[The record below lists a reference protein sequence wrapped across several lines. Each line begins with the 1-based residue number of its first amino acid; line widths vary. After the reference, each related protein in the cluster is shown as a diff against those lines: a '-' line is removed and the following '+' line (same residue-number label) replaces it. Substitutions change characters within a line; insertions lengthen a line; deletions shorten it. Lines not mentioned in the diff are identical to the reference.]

1 MEHEMADQRVF
12 ITRTRPR
19 WRPDRGGDPSRTPRP
34 PPGRAPRPTAPR
46 RPRPSRPT
54 TSISR
59 AWFRTPCKRHHAT
72 RTDLRPTPC
81 GPRRVIECRP
91 RCCRRRP
98 IVPWPETFVS
108 TRGDDGGFAGT
119 ALYPPRAASRSVQHR
134 RPRNAA
140 SPCLVPRRCLS
151 PGSFCLRPG
160 RAHWLALGYLFPFFS
175 FYIYL
180 PLYLNIYA

>member
-1 MEHEMADQRVF
+1 MESFLEKDEIIALFMELEQMHGAAMEREMADQRAF

-19 WRPDRGGDPSRTPRP
+19 WRPQPHAWAAAWPRP
-34 PPGRAPRPTAPR
+34 APRPAPVT
-46 RPRPSRPT
+46 RPSRPT

-59 AWFRTPCKRHHAT
+59 AWFRTPCKRHRAT

-91 RCCRRRP
+91 RCCRRRRP

-119 ALYPPRAASRSVQHR
+119 ALYPPSAASRSVQHQ
-134 RPRNAA
+134 RPRNCRLSLPR
-140 SPCLVPRRCLS
+140 SPEVSLAGEFLS
-151 PGSFCLRPG
+151 
-160 RAHWLALGYLFPFFS
+160 
-175 FYIYL
+175 
-180 PLYLNIYA
+180 

>member
-1 MEHEMADQRVF
+1 METPAA
-12 ITRTRPR
+12 RPGR
-19 WRPDRGGDPSRTPRP
+19 RLAAPRAPPWRPGPHGRPCRLAARGSELPVKGIARLAQICARLRVV
-34 PPGRAPRPTAPR
+34 RA
-46 RPRPSRPT
+46 
-54 TSISR
+54 
-59 AWFRTPCKRHHAT
+59 
-72 RTDLRPTPC
+72 
-81 GPRRVIECRP
+81 VIECRP
-91 RCCRRRP
+91 RCCRRRRP

-119 ALYPPRAASRSVQHR
+119 ALYPPSAASRSVQHR